1 MKEKKNKDKIVSF
14 RVDSESYK
22 ALEKM
27 SEVSGA
33 GTAHNFVRELA
44 ENVISRAGAVKSWSV
59 KNEAD
64 QK

>member
-1 MKEKKNKDKIVSF
+1 MKEKKNKDKVVSF

-27 SEVSGA
+27 SKISGA

-44 ENVISRAGAVKSWSV
+44 EQVVNRSGAVDAWSRH
-59 KNEAD
+59 EAD